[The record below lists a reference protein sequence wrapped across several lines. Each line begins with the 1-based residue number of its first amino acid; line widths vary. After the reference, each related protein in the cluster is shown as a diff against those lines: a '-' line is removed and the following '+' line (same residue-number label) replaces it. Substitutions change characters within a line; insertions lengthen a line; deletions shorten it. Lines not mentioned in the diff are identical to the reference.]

1 MGFTQ
6 TSMKSWPSITPISI
20 DRNLLHEY
28 SDGDR
33 DFEQELLHLFVD
45 DTQQH
50 LARLKAAISSQ
61 NFDTATQE
69 AHHIKGASAHV
80 GAVAMFAIAAEI
92 EALIKQKR
100 TPPSL
105 PLLSQLE
112 TAYQD
117 VIGMAEQWDQES
129 TPLS

>member
-1 MGFTQ
+1 M
-6 TSMKSWPSITPISI
+6 SI
-20 DRNLLHEY
+20 DRSLLHEY

-50 LARLKAAISSQ
+50 LASLKAAISNQ
-61 NFDTATQE
+61 NFDIATRE

-80 GAVAMFAIAAEI
+80 GAVAMFAIATEV
-92 EALIKQKR
+92 EALIKQKI

-117 VIGMAEQWDQES
+117 VIAVTEQWDQES
-129 TPLS
+129 TALS

>member
-1 MGFTQ
+1 
-6 TSMKSWPSITPISI
+6 MKPWPSITPNSI

-33 DFEQELLHLFVD
+33 NFEQELLHLFVD

-50 LARLKAAISSQ
+50 LTSLKAAISNQ
-61 NFDTATQE
+61 NFDIATRE

-80 GAVAMFAIAAEI
+80 GAVAMSAIAAEI
-92 EALIKQKR
+92 ETLIKQKS
-100 TPPSL
+100 TSPSL
-105 PLLSQLE
+105 PLLNQLE

-117 VIGMAEQWDQES
+117 IIGMAEQWDQES
-129 TPLS
+129 TTLS

>member
-1 MGFTQ
+1 
-6 TSMKSWPSITPISI
+6 MKAWPSITPISI
-20 DRNLLHEY
+20 DRSLLHEY

-33 DFEQELLHLFVD
+33 DFEQELLHLFVN

-50 LARLKAAISSQ
+50 LASLKAAISNQ
-61 NFDTATQE
+61 NFDIATRE

-80 GAVAMFAIAAEI
+80 GAVAMFAIATEV
-92 EALIKQKR
+92 EALIKQKI

-117 VIGMAEQWDQES
+117 VIAVTEQWDQES
-129 TPLS
+129 TTLS

>member
-1 MGFTQ
+1 
-6 TSMKSWPSITPISI
+6 MKSWPSITPISI
-20 DRNLLHEY
+20 DRTLLHEY

-33 DFEQELLHLFVD
+33 NFEQELLHLFVD

-50 LARLKAAISSQ
+50 LARLKAAISNQ
-61 NFDTATQE
+61 NFDMATRE

-92 EALIKQKR
+92 ETLIKQKS
-100 TPPSL
+100 TSPSL
-105 PLLSQLE
+105 LLSQLE

-117 VIGMAEQWDQES
+117 VIGMTEQWDQES
-129 TPLS
+129 TTLS

>member
-1 MGFTQ
+1 MN
-6 TSMKSWPSITPISI
+6 SWPSITPISI
-20 DRNLLHEY
+20 DRTLLHEY

-33 DFEQELLHLFVD
+33 SFEQELLHLFVD

-50 LARLKAAISSQ
+50 LANLKAAISDQ
-61 NFDTATQE
+61 NFDIATQE

-92 EALIKQKR
+92 ETLIKQKS
-100 TPPSL
+100 TSPSL

-117 VIGMAEQWDQES
+117 VIGMTEQWDQES
-129 TPLS
+129 TTLS